1 MKDFESSSLMNEISS
16 NAKTLKDVVMNINS
30 KIKEEEKITK
40 SLNEQVK
47 ITQNKMDF
55 VTGKL
60 SVLLKTKD
68 NSQLYTIILLFIVL
82 MVQIFLLMFL

>member
-16 NAKTLKDVVMNINS
+16 NAKTLKDVVMNINL

>member
-60 SVLLKTKD
+60 SILLKTKD

-82 MVQIFLLMFL
+82 MIQIFLLMFL